1 MVFLKTNMDTQKTTS
16 KTSLLNRMLMKAWRE
31 RWTDCQWGINIK
43 TVLPRGVSGDVYNL
57 ADCILQQ
64 AVVGS
69 GANQLVLSYL
79 RHSLCSH
86 LVSHAA
92 VLKRIS
98 KYDGLDKPH
107 CIFALLEFLES
118 IISGVTCRGKTEE
131 TMIVN
136 SVTSVVLWLMQVYAT
151 AARMPSGEVS
161 GFDWSSITKRVSSV
175 MESIVQSQF
184 LMGILYLGKQEDAEL
199 FGKIGK
205 KYQEIV
211 SMSGVKNS
219 GIEEALKKVTFI
231 ELNQLEMIEM
241 EPKGV
246 EAITYCL
253 QPLLAVEVLLNPSS
267 DTQIYVNQL
276 LMIQRLKGYSAPRL
290 YCELIRAC
298 LISLNNVSGPN
309 RESMWCAF
317 TFIKV
322 PHILKQL
329 NALSKDYDEKLDYS
343 PDVIEALEM
352 LLEDAP
358 VLDFMDTKCVCNT
371 IECFMTELLKQH
383 LVTEKQIGMFSAR
396 RESITSSLQKLE
408 INNQQPSIVKFVLRA
423 EPPLAGILKTL
434 STDYNKVQEALLS
447 MLCQVLSGN
456 SFELILSVA
465 TVEGKL
471 KTFVSRLIK
480 CNECSKQVPGETG
493 KAALTR
499 AALFDVSF
507 LMLTFI
513 VQTFGSDVVLD
524 EGGDSFFEKWVR
536 ECMVERNKC
545 KPPMAMVQQ
554 CDQVKVDE
562 LLLHLHS
569 PDSYK
574 VPQLKWHEVCNNIP
588 GVLYHVLLAWENG
601 QSPTDVKNILDNMK
615 VKLCAYSV
623 CAASWLCS
631 YLQIVCADDLLKP
644 MNMVQQFLTAIA
656 PEEMAQQENF
666 KERLGLTFQ
675 IIRKMQHDFH
685 PAGNAKMRM
694 MLTHNLVSSSPL
706 AENFGEVWKSVQER
720 GWLPVDAAQTLE
732 SLMQSCG
739 PLWLV
744 TKLVQEIFACR
755 HISDMLRVMDIAFAI
770 MHLDIEQCTVALL
783 EDLLPMLLL
792 NKLQCVELME
802 PHSSVVA
809 RLCVCAILATL
820 ETPGRMKKKRSR
832 TDQED
837 IETLCP
843 PPKVR
848 KLNPDLTAGDSCSS
862 DMPTE
867 NLINREPPATVPEP
881 LAGCFQSLLKMFA
894 TFVTTDEFSPK
905 VHFIFHFLVLLVQ
918 CGRDRVKPLLRL
930 LPPGFVQNLLK
941 IIVTDDFTPGLILR
955 LYDLQA
961 SRQGAV
967 TDLCLLRNIQLRK
980 ESIRL

>member
-1 MVFLKTNMDTQKTTS
+1 
-16 KTSLLNRMLMKAWRE
+16 
-31 RWTDCQWGINIK
+31 
-43 TVLPRGVSGDVYNL
+43 
-57 ADCILQQ
+57 
-64 AVVGS
+64 
-69 GANQLVLSYL
+69 
-79 RHSLCSH
+79 
-86 LVSHAA
+86 
-92 VLKRIS
+92 
-98 KYDGLDKPH
+98 
-107 CIFALLEFLES
+107 
-118 IISGVTCRGKTEE
+118 
-131 TMIVN
+131 MIVN
-136 SVTSVVLWLMQVYAT
+136 SVTSLVFWLMQVYVQAV
-151 AARMPSGEVS
+151 RMSSGAGEAS
-161 GFDWSSITKRVSSV
+161 SAFDWGSITRCVGNVLDSV
-175 MESIVQSQF
+175 VTSQF

-199 FGKIGK
+199 FGKISK
-205 KYQEIV
+205 KYSEIV
-211 SMSGVKNS
+211 GLAGTKVPT
-219 GIEEALKKVTFI
+219 IDEAFRKVALI
-231 ELNQLEMIEM
+231 ELNHLDMIEL
-241 EPKGV
+241 EPKSV

-267 DTQIYVNQL
+267 DTQVYVAQM
-276 LMIQRLKGYSAPRL
+276 LMIQRLKGYSTPRL
-290 YCELIRAC
+290 YSELIRAC

-317 TFIKV
+317 TFIKL

-329 NALSKDYDEKLDYS
+329 NTLSKDYDEKLDYS

-371 IECFMTELLKQH
+371 VECFMTELLKQH
-383 LVTEKQIGMFSAR
+383 LVTEKQISMFASR

-408 INNQQPSIVKFVLRA
+408 INNQQPSIVKFVIRA

-545 KPPMAMVQQ
+545 KSPMNMVQQ
-554 CDQVKVDE
+554 CDQTKVDE

-574 VPQLKWHEVCNNIP
+574 VPSLKWHEVCNNIP

-685 PAGNAKMRM
+685 PAGNPKMRM
-694 MLTHNLVSSSPL
+694 ALTHNLVSANPL
-706 AENFGEVWKSVQER
+706 TEHFGDVWKGVQER
-720 GWLPVDAAQTLE
+720 GWLPVDTAQTLE

-744 TKLVQEIFACR
+744 TKLVQEIFACK
-755 HISDMLRVMDIAFAI
+755 HISDMTRVMDIAFAI
-770 MHLDIEQCTVALL
+770 MHLDIELCTVALL
-783 EDLLPMLLL
+783 SELLPMYLL
-792 NKLQCVELME
+792 NKLQSAELVE
-802 PHSSVVA
+802 PHSTIVA
-809 RLCVCAILATL
+809 RLAVYAILSTL
-820 ETPGRMKKKRSR
+820 ENPAKVRKKRSR
-832 TDQED
+832 TADAED
-837 IETLCP
+837 AGDGGGP
-843 PPKVR
+843 PSKAR
-848 KLNPDLTAGDSCSS
+848 KLNPDLIAGDSCSS
-862 DMPTE
+862 DMPPETV
-867 NLINREPPATVPEP
+867 ISREPPATVAEP
-881 LAGCFQSLLKMFA
+881 LATCFQNLLKMFA

-905 VHFIFHFLVLLVQ
+905 VHFIFQFLVLLVQ

-930 LPPGFVQNLLK
+930 LPAGFVQNLLK

-955 LYDLQA
+955 LYDLQT

-967 TDLCLLRNIQLRK
+967 ADLCLLRNIQLRK